1 MNSNIV
7 SRIVKN
13 PVASS
18 LLAVSL
24 WIVGALS
31 SSVALMVVAGIVAYG
46 RPLLY
51 SALSSSE
58 TKTEKSAKAGFGSF
72 TPLRPSA
79 AGAR

>member
-51 SALSSSE
+51 SALANNE
-58 TKTEKSAKAGFGSF
+58 AASAKAGFGSF

>member
-24 WIVGALS
+24 WIIGALS

-51 SALSSSE
+51 SALSNNDAAA
-58 TKTEKSAKAGFGSF
+58 SAKAGFGSF

>member
-1 MNSNIV
+1 MNSNII
-7 SRIVKN
+7 SSIIKN

-18 LLAVSL
+18 LLALSIWV
-24 WIVGALS
+24 IGALS
-31 SSVALMVVAGIVAYG
+31 SSVALMVVAGILAYG

-58 TKTEKSAKAGFGSF
+58 TVESAKDGFNGLAS
-72 TPLRPSA
+72 LRPSA

>member
-7 SRIVKN
+7 SRIIKN

-18 LLAVSL
+18 LLALSIWV
-24 WIVGALS
+24 IGALS

-58 TKTEKSAKAGFGSF
+58 TTEPAKTGFDSF
-72 TPLRPSA
+72 VPLRPSA